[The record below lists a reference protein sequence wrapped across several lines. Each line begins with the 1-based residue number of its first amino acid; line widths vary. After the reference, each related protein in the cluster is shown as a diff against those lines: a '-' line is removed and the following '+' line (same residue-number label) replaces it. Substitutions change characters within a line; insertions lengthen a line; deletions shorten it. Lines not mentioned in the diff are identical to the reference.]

1 MAKSVKI
8 ISLSSIFFLLSIFL
22 LAEEDIVIKSRL
34 FIGTKPALEP
44 KASGPEV
51 VISSYTQPIIIPA
64 QPSQIEEESRSI
76 TYLQNELGTIYQLQ
90 SVDHLT
96 SSGMLW
102 TGRKKRLVE
111 TILLDEFV
119 LPIHLS
125 PEVISKNNVRLRVE
139 VSRYKGSE
147 VALTSKS
154 FALVKTEKGRVGVA
168 EGPGKIEVS
177 YGEGEKLLDT
187 EIMMNFNEQVVLGF
201 PSNGTPYFLSL
212 LVTKK
217 KKGDESERVISR
229 GETEVEILNPPDPIY
244 KVTPAYPEEC
254 KKEGIEGEVILKVST
269 DKKGEVEDVEVLR
282 SVHPDL
288 DRAAVAALQQWKYKP
303 VIKDKK
309 PVPVVFAVKVNFKL
323 REPSVGQSSEPPS
336 IDQSSASPSTDEEK
350 LKIILAKCAEYCE
363 KLAGVSL
370 DFVCNEKITE
380 ELYQQVFV
388 STVSGGQSQV
398 SFSASGTRLA
408 EKNIYVYDYQMVRK
422 AKELRER
429 RNLVEENGKRK
440 EEKDAELKT
449 LVFRHKN
456 IIFGPIG
463 VLSKHWQQY
472 HDYRLLKD
480 DTLEGEKT
488 YVIEAV
494 PKPGYKL
501 GHLSGKIWV
510 RKSDYS
516 ILKVEWSQQGIEN
529 YDKIEALAKSLKAE
543 PRLTLVSEY
552 GFEKNGIRFPSRY
565 SIDETYLR
573 RGRKYVVSKTN
584 VVYKDYKFFTVDTEV
599 KY

>member
-1 MAKSVKI
+1 MTKWVKI
-8 ISLSSIFFLLSIFL
+8 ISLSWIFFFSNIFL
-22 LAEEDIVIKSRL
+22 LAEKDIVIKSRL
-34 FIGTKPALEP
+34 FSGTKPALEP
-44 KASGPEV
+44 KAPGPEV
-51 VISSYTQPIIIPA
+51 VISSYTQPIIIPT
-64 QPSQIEEESRSI
+64 QPSQIEEESKSI
-76 TYLQNELGTIYQLQ
+76 TYLKNELGTIYQLQ
-90 SVDHLT
+90 SVDHLM
-96 SSGMLW
+96 SSDMLW
-102 TGRKKRLVE
+102 TGRRKKLTE
-111 TILLDEFV
+111 TILLGESVF
-119 LPIHLS
+119 PIHLS
-125 PEVISKNNVRLRVE
+125 PEVISKNNVRLRIE

-147 VALTSKS
+147 VALTAKS
-154 FALVKTEKGRVGVA
+154 VALVKTEKGLAGVA

-187 EIMMNFNEQVVLGF
+187 EITMKFNEQVVLGF
-201 PSNGTPYFLSL
+201 PSNGTRYFLSL

-217 KKGDESERVISR
+217 KKGDESEKVISR
-229 GETEVEILNPPDPIY
+229 GETEVEILNPPDPVY

-288 DRAAVAALQQWKYKP
+288 DRAAVAALKQWKYQP

-309 PVPVVFAVKVNFKL
+309 SVPVVFAVKVYFKL
-323 REPSVGQSSEPPS
+323 REPTVSQSLAP
-336 IDQSSASPSTDEEK
+336 PSTDEEK
-350 LKIILAKCAEYCE
+350 LKIILAKCGEYCE
-363 KLAGVSL
+363 KLANVSL
-370 DFVCNEKITE
+370 DFVCNERITE

-398 SFSASGTRLA
+398 SFSAPGTRLA
-408 EKNIYVYDYQMVRK
+408 EKNIYVYDYQLIRK
-422 AKELRER
+422 GKELSER
-429 RNLVEENGKRK
+429 RNLTEENGKRK

-472 HDYRLLKD
+472 HDYRLLED
-480 DTLEGEKT
+480 DALEGEKT

-494 PKPGYKL
+494 PKRGYKL

-543 PRLTLVSEY
+543 PRLALVSEY

-573 RGRKYVVSKTN
+573 RGRKYVVSKTS
-584 VVYKDYKFFTVDTEV
+584 VAYKDYKFFTVDTEV